1 MPRLRLSDADRAK
14 FGCPEFLPVS
24 LDAITNREAIALQK
38 AGYPTPRLFREALR
52 VKPVIDPATGEP
64 TPDGDYS
71 VDVEAWTCLVWLSLR
86 RCGVETDLATLEW
99 NVDGV
104 DYLPDEETATPVTA
118 EVEPGKAARSRASA
132 KRNSNGG
139 VTSKAKSTRTGS
151 RS

>member
-1 MPRLRLSDADRAK
+1 VPRLRLSDADRAK

-86 RCGVETDLATLEW
+86 RCGVGTDRTRDADRKPDARSCRQRGRGRPGVWRAGGAE
-99 NVDGV
+99 VDG
-104 DYLPDEETATPVTA
+104 AG
-118 EVEPGKAARSRASA
+118 EPSA
-132 KRNSNGG
+132 P
-139 VTSKAKSTRTGS
+139 
-151 RS
+151 